1 MTATI
6 YDLAKAAGVSIS
18 TVSKALND
26 SYSISEKTKE
36 RIREIA
42 DSMGYKPNARARS
55 FARRKNGII
64 LFAADLSR
72 GVGFENP
79 HMFEIVTGVDRCLDE
94 KGYSLVL
101 KHVTQETATESVKE
115 LMLSEEADGII
126 IHAGV
131 LTKQLAFVLGKEAYP
146 HLIIGKPDFANT
158 LSWIDVS
165 HEAAGQIAAN
175 YLLDRGYRRIAFLM
189 GDAENDQISS
199 RRLDGINIVFEEEEL
214 SIETITG
221 ITTYEESRQVT
232 EEILKRDE
240 VPEVILC
247 TNNYLAMG
255 CMQSI
260 RMEKLNIPKDIALM
274 TFDNYPFSMLTEP
287 TLTAIEVDMYEM
299 GTQAARFILQKI
311 KKPNL
316 QTQLFCTTPI
326 LLERDST

>member
-1 MTATI
+1 MAATI

-26 SYSISEKTKE
+26 SYSISEETKK

-42 DSMGYKPNARARS
+42 DGMGYKPNARARS

-79 HMFEIVTGVDRCLDE
+79 HMFEIVTGIDRYLE
-94 KGYSLVL
+94 QKGYSLIL
-101 KHVTQETATESVKE
+101 KHVTKEDAPEAVKE

-126 IHAGV
+126 IYAGI
-131 LTKQLAFVLGKEAYP
+131 LSKQLAFVLGKESYP

-165 HEAAGQIAAN
+165 HEAAGQLASN
-175 YLLDRGYRRIAFLM
+175 YLLDKGYRRIVFLM
-189 GDAENDQISS
+189 GDAKKDQISA
-199 RRLDGINIVFEEEEL
+199 RRLAGINMVFEEEEL
-214 SIETITG
+214 SIEKVTG
-221 ITTYEESRQVT
+221 ITTYEESRVAM
-232 EEILKRDE
+232 EEILKRNQL
-240 VPEVILC
+240 PEVILC

-255 CMQSI
+255 CIQSI
-260 RMEKLNIPKDIALM
+260 RAAGLEIPKDIALM
-274 TFDNYPFSMLTEP
+274 TFDNYPFSMFTVP

-299 GTQAARFILQKI
+299 GNQAAMFILQKL

-316 QTQLFCTTPI
+316 QTQSFCTTPV
-326 LLERDST
+326 LLEREST

>member
-1 MTATI
+1 MSATI
-6 YDLAKAAGVSIS
+6 YDLAEAAGVSIS

-26 SYSISEKTKE
+26 SYSISEKTKK
-36 RIREIA
+36 RIQEIA

-79 HMFEIVTGVDRCLDE
+79 HMFEIVTGVDRYLDE
-94 KGYSLVL
+94 KGYSLIL
-101 KHVTQETATESVKE
+101 KHVTKDAAPESVKE

-126 IHAGV
+126 IHAGI
-131 LTKQLAFVLGKEAYP
+131 LTKQLAFVLGKEQYP

-165 HEAAGQIAAN
+165 HESAGQIAAN
-175 YLLDRGYRRIAFLM
+175 YLLDKGYRRIVFLM
-189 GDAENDQISS
+189 GDAKKDQISL
-199 RRLDGINIVFEEEEL
+199 RRLDGINMVFEEEEL

-221 ITTYEESRQVT
+221 ITNYEESRIIA
-232 EEILKRDE
+232 EEILARDQI
-240 VPEVILC
+240 PEVILC

-260 RMEKLNIPKDIALM
+260 RTEKLSIPKDIAIM
-274 TFDNYPFSMLTEP
+274 TFDNYPFSMLTVP
-287 TLTAIEVDMYEM
+287 TLTAIEVDMYDM
-299 GTQAARFILQKI
+299 GNQAARFMLQKI

-316 QTQLFCTTPI
+316 QTQSFCTTPI
-326 LLERDST
+326 LLEREST